1 MPRSPSPKSID
12 FHVSRRITRS
22 PRGSVFSA
30 ATFAS
35 LGSRD
40 AIDHALSRLAKEGKI
55 RRLSRGL
62 YDKPRQDPDF
72 GPLWPTPQSL
82 IDAIQKQHRI
92 RIQPTGQYAANLLGL
107 SEQVPAKIELL
118 ANIGK
123 SRVIRAGP
131 MRITLKATS
140 PRNVAAA
147 NSLTGLII
155 QALKS
160 LGPHHITRARIAH
173 LQTTL
178 PASERRKLLFR
189 LHLAPTWM
197 QPFLRTIATNK
208 ADARKR
214 KKA

>member
-1 MPRSPSPKSID
+1 MPRAPSSTSVETQIGRRIARSPKGTI
-12 FHVSRRITRS
+12 
-22 PRGSVFSA
+22 FSA
-30 ATFAS
+30 ATFTK
-35 LGSRD
+35 LGSRA
-40 AIDHALSRLAKEGKI
+40 AIDLALARLAKAGKI

-72 GPLWPTPQSL
+72 GALWPTPQSV

-123 SRVIRAGP
+123 SRLIRAGP

-160 LGPHHITRARIAH
+160 LGPRHITPQHIAH

-178 PASERRKLLFR
+178 PASERRKLLSR
-189 LHLAPTWM
+189 LHLAPIWM
-197 QPFLRTIATNK
+197 RPHLQAIITNK
-208 ADARKR
+208 RASQ
-214 KKA
+214 KKSKA